1 MTDPAA
7 VIRVL
12 ELQAAACV
20 ALGSR
25 FSAALLEKAA
35 EDVAAGGP
43 TAALFSPWEGKD
55 VRTLFAE
62 AVALRW
68 LGGLHELALS
78 GDALQAEGK
87 VQEAAGVVQEAVTRV
102 AGNVWSVV
110 DGAKGKAKD
119 TYERASD
126 RAEDLVGQVDPF
138 VREQPYAA
146 LAIAALGGFVV
157 GLIMAASRP
166 SVVYVKPRV

>member
-1 MTDPAA
+1 MNENKIEGAFKAGAGKLKSVAGDALDDP
-7 VIRVL
+7 
-12 ELQAAACV
+12 EM
-20 ALGSR
+20 
-25 FSAALLEKAA
+25 
-35 EDVAAGGP
+35 
-43 TAALFSPWEGKD
+43 
-55 VRTLFAE
+55 
-62 AVALRW
+62 
-68 LGGLHELALS
+68 ALS